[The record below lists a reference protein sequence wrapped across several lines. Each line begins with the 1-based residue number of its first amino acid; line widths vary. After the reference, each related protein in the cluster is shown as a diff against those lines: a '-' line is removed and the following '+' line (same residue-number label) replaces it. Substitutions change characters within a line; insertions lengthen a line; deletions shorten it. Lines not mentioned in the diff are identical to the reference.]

1 MHTHAKLTLG
11 TVRVG
16 PSISHGQVHRSLM
29 LELEVLILE
38 LFSVDRFPAHSI
50 SHREV
55 SALDH
60 LLVLAFGMSD
70 KKERNP

>member
-1 MHTHAKLTLG
+1 
-11 TVRVG
+11 
-16 PSISHGQVHRSLM
+16 M